1 MHLRPSP
8 SRGLAALAVAAL
20 LACGDDLGPR
30 VPAAIEVTPAE
41 ARVAVGATLQLEA
54 AVVDA
59 AGSPI
64 GDGPVSFESSDPDT
78 VTVDERGLLTAGETP
93 GRATVTAASGELTAE
108 VAVEVV
114 LPASAIVVRPSSLA
128 LDTDE
133 IAGLSVT
140 VTDENG
146 QPIEEPAVA
155 FESSNPDVIDVVEEP
170 GSHHLRA
177 GRGGTATVTVTS
189 GTLRTDVPVTVS
201 QIPTKLA
208 ITPTSVVLV
217 PGESH
222 QLAAAIVDKTGDEI
236 EGDETISWTTSDPAV
251 LTVDQFG
258 IIKSVG
264 PEGAAFVTATG
275 GDFTGSIGVFVGTAP
290 AGEILSRAAPH
301 DWVYGVGVAPNG
313 RYLVSASGELLGGTI
328 PDFSVPLRIQVGGN
342 PGDIAFN
349 GSVSRAF
356 VSGAGGG
363 AAVVD
368 LTTNAVT
375 DFIPLRMGNGQSVG
389 VSGDGSVL
397 IGGGSDGF
405 ELVDIASKTSLG
417 GAAIGNVSKITRH
430 PLKPLFYLSA
440 GFSAVYEVDARSG
453 EILRRFPR
461 SAAESHVVTPDGTR
475 LYIVG
480 PGDSIGVWNLDTGEQ
495 ERTLPGAGGGDVDIT
510 PDGKFL
516 YVIGGSRLQI
526 VERTAG
532 AVVRT
537 VTLGGAAWKI
547 AMSHDG
553 IAVISNFDFNSG
565 WVDFVR

>member
-1 MHLRPSP
+1 M
-8 SRGLAALAVAAL
+8 AAL

-59 AGSPI
+59 AGSTI

-93 GRATVTAASGELTAE
+93 GRAIVTAASGELTVE

-114 LPASAIVVRPSSLA
+114 LPTSAVVVRPSSLE

-133 IAGLSVT
+133 TAGLSWT

-146 QPIEEPAVA
+146 QPVEEPAVVL
-155 FESSNPDVIDVVEEP
+155 ESSNPAVILVVEES
-170 GSHHLRA
+170 GSQYLRA
-177 GRGGTATVTVTS
+177 VRPGTATVTVTS
-189 GTLRTDVPVTVS
+189 GTLHTDIPVTVA
-201 QIPTKLA
+201 QFPTKLA
-208 ITPTSVVLV
+208 ISPTSVVLV

-222 QLAAAIVDKTGDEI
+222 QLSAAIVDKTGDEI
-236 EGDETISWTTSDPAV
+236 EGDETIAWTTSDPAV

-275 GDFTGSIGVFVGTAP
+275 DDFTASIGVFVGTAP

-313 RYLVSASGELLGGTI
+313 RYFVSGSGELLGGTI
-328 PDFSVPLRIQVGGN
+328 PDFSVPLRIQTGGN
-342 PGDIAFN
+342 PGSVAFN
-349 GSVSRAF
+349 GSISRAY
-356 VSGAGGG
+356 VNQVGGG
-363 AAVVD
+363 IVVVD

-375 DFIPLRMGNGQSVG
+375 DTIPVRMGNGESVG
-389 VSGDGSVL
+389 ISGDGSVL

-405 ELVDIASKTSLG
+405 EAVDVASKTSLG
-417 GAAIGNVSKITRH
+417 GAAIGSVTKITRH

-440 GFSAVYEVDARSG
+440 GSSAVYEVDARSG
-453 EILRRFPR
+453 AILRRFPR
-461 SAAESHVVTPDGTR
+461 EGVQSHIVSPDGTR
-475 LYIVG
+475 LYAVG
-480 PGDSIGVWNLDTGEQ
+480 YYGGIDVWNLETGEP
-495 ERTLPGAGGGDVDIT
+495 ERRLTSSRTSDLDIT

-516 YVIGGSRLQI
+516 YVIGGSQLEI